1 MTTKVKICGLK
12 TPEAVEAAVTA
23 GADYIGLVFF
33 EKSPRNVSIKQ
44 AKDLTRLAREL
55 SPHVKIVALLVD
67 PADSDV
73 RAVARAVEPDYLQ
86 LHGRESPERVSEIK
100 AMTGIAIIKAA
111 GITTSDDVQSAMQ
124 YDQVADLLLFDAKAP
139 KGAATPGGN
148 GIAFDWQALEPA
160 QGQIGF
166 VLSGGLTPDNVA
178 AAIKL
183 VGPMAVDVSSGVEA
197 SQGTKDPE
205 LIRHFLAAVKTAR
218 S

>member
-100 AMTGIAIIKAA
+100 AMIGIAIIKAA

-178 AAIKL
+178 EAIKL
-183 VGPMAVDVSSGVEA
+183 VGPMAVDVSSGVEV

-218 S
+218 I